1 MLILGLDVEEGPE
14 PFEFVKRFVHLAPR
28 ALPAYSLLT
37 AFGRVAPLNLEYQK
51 AGRLLPFPFHFMNN
65 NHVMNVRPKDY
76 SWPEF
81 FDRVIDLARYSFSWR
96 AIGRVQSVPQVV
108 TGGGKRGEGR
118 R

>member
-81 FDRVIDLARYSFSWR
+81 FDVLMARDRPGSKRSPSCDR
-96 AIGRVQSVPQVV
+96 RRKARRRSAIA
-108 TGGGKRGEGR
+108 EC
-118 R
+118 